1 MQELLVDRGELD
13 GVSTT
18 LESLPAR
25 DKPIRMTRSRSGHGD
40 DQSANDG
47 NNSFKELLFKC
58 SGF

>member
-1 MQELLVDRGELD
+1 MQELLVERGELD

-40 DQSANDG
+40 DQSAD
-47 NNSFKELLFKC
+47 NNTSFKELLLKC

>member
-25 DKPIRMTRSRSGHGD
+25 DKPIRVTRSRSGHGD
-40 DQSANDG
+40 DQSADG
-47 NNSFKELLFKC
+47 NTSFKELLLKC